1 MAILR
6 AGPWGELGDE
16 FQDPVQALVNG
27 PDFSSSDDY
36 LPAPVNCAKG
46 NWPNQDW
53 GAVYVLDE
61 SYVSPFFYPRGIVGL
76 NEDVSIVTDQGHILI
91 SFCWQATE
99 DFDIDLNWFFVEYSS
114 EDPVYPTLQWAYQ
127 TIEGN
132 TDGFFNT
139 PSNSGTETATLPA
152 TTFGEFYFYIGGVTL
167 YSSAYF
173 DLTASI
179 S

>member
-53 GAVYVLDE
+53 GAVYVLNDYTTE
-61 SYVSPFFYPRGIVGL
+61 YTTTRGIVGL
-76 NEDVSIVTDQGHILI
+76 NEDVEVDFNIFGYIVIG
-91 SFCWQATE
+91 FCWQATE
-99 DFDIDLNWFFVEYSS
+99 DFDINLNWSFTSS
-114 EDPVYPTLQWAYQ
+114 ESTFPTLSWQYS
-127 TIEGN
+127 TIQGSDDSFFDTP
-132 TDGFFNT
+132 TD
-139 PSNSGTETATLPA
+139 SGTETVTLPA
-152 TTFGEFYFYIGGVTL
+152 TTFGQFSFTISGF
-167 YSSAYF
+167 AYAETE
-173 DLTASI
+173 LIASI